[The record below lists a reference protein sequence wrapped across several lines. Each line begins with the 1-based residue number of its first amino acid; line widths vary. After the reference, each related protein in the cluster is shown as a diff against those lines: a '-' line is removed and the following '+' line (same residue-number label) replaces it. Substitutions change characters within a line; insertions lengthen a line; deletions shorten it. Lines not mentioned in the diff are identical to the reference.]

1 MATRSD
7 RDCAIPNGSVNVQ
20 VEVTAASASSVSS
33 SLEDGEG
40 DGGVHEDS
48 TPMEWK
54 FKLTPEKQWKD
65 FKVVARSDMWIL
77 EGNEW
82 VYNMECNPN
91 EMHLKMH
98 DQSGDSSYHLTAH
111 DKGIEVEMQ
120 HELFIENVQEM
131 IEQQKGIP
139 WFTSIMGSTNHGAM
153 MPELE
158 LELLIKI
165 WREATHVKNWIIVVE
180 KSGQGKIHY
189 HILFSVRKRIDVVD
203 KQLRALTEKIGNGW
217 WKKMTQKVRNFPA
230 FLKYLLKEPLHF
242 YNHECNGVM
251 TILECMWVTPTLLN
265 RDTTKV
271 NPVVNKI
278 LTIMQTHNVRT
289 LEEIMRVE
297 PKFTQT
303 LLHRTDLDKIIK
315 HCHSFLQNT
324 QNNNVPNTVNTW
336 QGVTPDLPDS
346 IYNFLIYQGID
357 VDHFHDAIWQ
367 LLFMK
372 HSKKNIMCVEGPS
385 NTGKTSFFRG
395 LRDLFTIGEFQ
406 AEGQFSFANGVGK
419 ALVMWEE
426 PLIGQD
432 IAEKCKQIFGGE
444 MCRVPKKYSEP
455 QDLLRTP
462 IIMTTNRPP
471 WYFCSSNEDAF
482 RNRMFYF
489 KFTKTVDR
497 FAKEETKDGRCGVAS
512 SGGGG
517 GGGLSYEHI
526 RAESH
531 RSRKNDNA
539 SESSAGEWPENA
551 SFMAACSALDATIN
565 PRRDNGRGEYRPN
578 TDCIS
583 DGSDSG
589 EGPSRYFYERSQ
601 GSFRGDIR
609 DGDSTGRAGGATIE
623 TKQCSDGA
631 GPSGGFKSSAKHDV
645 RQHAEHRSGSSGSE
659 RTSSRTGQQSHCA
672 DARSGSRKR
681 SGDSVGEHTGSKRK
695 ATRRFAI
702 DDGYDAEFSSSGDD
716 TPAFDSECSGD
727 GRLSETMGCESPIAK
742 KSKSSN
748 VNYDLTIPT
757 ALHWQQYLL
766 YLKKY
771 NEDD

>member
-7 RDCAIPNGSVNVQ
+7 RDCAIPDGSVDVQ
-20 VEVTAASASSVSS
+20 VEVTSAAEHSVSN

-40 DGGVHEDS
+40 AGRVHEDIAS
-48 TPMEWK
+48 MEWK
-54 FKLTPEKQWKD
+54 FKLSPEKQWKD

-82 VYNMECNPN
+82 VYNMDCNPN
-91 EMHLKMH
+91 EMHVKMH
-98 DQSGDSSYHLTAH
+98 DQAGESSYHLTAH

-120 HELFIENVQEM
+120 HELFIENVNEM
-131 IEQQKGIP
+131 IEQEKGIP
-139 WFTSIMGSTNHGAM
+139 WFTSIMGSTNHGALL
-153 MPELE
+153 PEKE

-165 WREATHVKNWIIVVE
+165 WREASHVKNWIIVVE

-203 KQLRALTEKIGNGW
+203 KQLRALTKKIGNGW
-217 WKKMTQKVRNFPA
+217 WKKLTQKVRNFPA

-242 YNHECNGVM
+242 YQHDCNQVM

-265 RDTTKV
+265 RDMTKV

-278 LTIMQTHNVRT
+278 LQIMQTHNVRT

-336 QGVTPDLPDS
+336 TGITPDLPDS
-346 IYNFLIYQGID
+346 IYNFLVYQGVD

-367 LLFMK
+367 LMFMK

-395 LRDLFTIGEFQ
+395 LRELFTVGEFQ

-419 ALVMWEE
+419 ALIMWEE

-462 IIMTTNRPP
+462 VVMTTNRTP
-471 WYFCSSNEDAF
+471 WYFCSTNEDAF

-489 KFTKTVDR
+489 KFMKPVDR
-497 FAKEETKDGRCGVAS
+497 FAKEETKDIRCGTSATD
-512 SGGGG
+512 
-517 GGGLSYEHI
+517 GGGLCYEHI
-526 RAESH
+526 RAESN
-531 RSRKNDNA
+531 RSRKNNNT
-539 SESSAGEWPENA
+539 SKSSAGEWPENA
-551 SFMAACSALDATIN
+551 SFVAACSALDATIN
-565 PRRDNGRGEYRPN
+565 PRRDISGGADRGDF
-578 TDCIS
+578 DCIS
-583 DGSDSG
+583 DCSDGSEGSG
-589 EGPSRYFYERSQ
+589 RDIFDCSQ
-601 GSFRGDIR
+601 RPAGRDIR
-609 DGDSTGRAGGATIE
+609 DSDSAGRARGTTVE

-631 GPSGGFKSSAKHDV
+631 GPSGSVKSSAKHDI
-645 RQHAEHRSGSSGSE
+645 RQHAEHRSGGTGSE
-659 RTSSRTGQQSHCA
+659 RTPSRTGQQSYSA
-672 DARSGSRKR
+672 DARRGGRKR
-681 SGDSVGEHTGSKRK
+681 SGDSVGEHTGSKRRGV
-695 ATRRFAI
+695 RRPAI

-716 TPAFDSECSGD
+716 AAAYDSECSGD
-727 GRLSETMGCESPIAK
+727 GRFSDEMGCESPIAK
-742 KSKSSN
+742 KPKSAH